1 MLHPVACT
9 SCSCCCHATA
19 SGPMHSDCAL
29 AAPNLLSAFAGCTV
43 VCSFC
48 SVMFHPVAC
57 TSCSCCCHVTACG
70 PMHSDCALA
79 APNLPS
85 AFCQMYCSLLILF
98 CYVPSCCLHKLQL
111 LLPCGHRCGPMR
123 FCFLSEVRH
132 SDCSSL
138 CFIPNVA

>member
-1 MLHPVACT
+1 MLHPVACTSCSCCCHATASGPMHSDCALAAPNLLSAFAGCTVVCSFCSVTFHPVACT

-57 TSCSCCCHVTACG
+57 TSCGCCCHATA
-70 PMHSDCALA
+70 
-79 APNLPS
+79 
-85 AFCQMYCSLLILF
+85 
-98 CYVPSCCLHKLQL
+98 
-111 LLPCGHRCGPMR
+111 CGPMR
-123 FCFLSEVRH
+123 FCFPSEVRH

-138 CFIPNVA
+138 RFIPNVA